1 MQSGGTVTSPSAS
14 VDVHLRRSSIAA
26 GCNDELYVR
35 QSHRISSF
43 DLTVKEREYKRTNEC
58 TILQQGNYYCYYI
71 ASVSK
76 KFDAVEKSN

>member
-26 GCNDELYVR
+26 GCNDELYMR
-35 QSHRISSF
+35 QNHRISFF
-43 DLTVKEREYKRTNEC
+43 DLTVKEENISERTNARR
-58 TILQQGNYYCYYI
+58 QGNYYCYYV